1 MNTILISKRNLTDHP
16 FRRMDGLVSDSAPS
30 LAPPLFSTIN
40 PAKIQHVA
48 SFVPVKH
55 AQVGLFSLFYG
66 PSGGT
71 TGII

>member
-1 MNTILISKRNLTDHP
+1 MVLSVTPLPPWFL
-16 FRRMDGLVSDSAPS
+16 AS

-48 SFVPVKH
+48 SFVSVKH